1 MTMPKKVRKDEDDRI
16 FICGCGRSYLSYPAL
31 YIHVRNKHNGIRQQ
45 NTILP
50 NKGEIQ
56 KQ

>member
-1 MTMPKKVRKDEDDRI
+1 MAMPKKVRKDEDDRI

-50 NKGEIQ
+50 NKGEI
-56 KQ
+56 